1 MKTSNK
7 LLLGLFAIVV
17 IGLIIINFT
26 LKSRMDSKLKSN
38 TQIETISTDSAST
51 AAGDSVEM
59 EKAIGNE

>member
-7 LLLGLFAIVV
+7 LLLGLFALVV

-26 LKSRMDSKLKSN
+26 LKSRMDSKIKSN

-51 AAGDSVEM
+51 ASSDSVEM